1 LQIVLVSL
9 FFLLA
14 STSFAQDKWAITVG
28 ADHEGG
34 KEFVKAQNIR
44 AHNSLKEAGY
54 KVRSLFGNEAKAK
67 EFSKSTKS
75 YTRPFTEENLKK
87 SIAAVYEKP
96 CHDRPSQLMIN
107 FVAHGSRN
115 GTDPKTKKSIPRH
128 SINGVEK
135 TGEGSYGGKRI
146 YVDNLASFLKK
157 QRAKDSSCDKPKL
170 AIIDHSCKSGAST
183 NVFKGLG
190 CVLTSTSSHNSAST
204 EYIHETFE
212 KMKQSKGQS
221 LADLHLDMLVNQEV
235 SLVNIDY
242 KDGKTLLQKIYND
255 TNQISGCGDEE
266 QVNYSGYSKHTS
278 KKYAPL
284 CQEYVA
290 VLAEL
295 RGAEIGVLNKI
306 VSKLRID
313 AGVDK
318 SELAKAAG
326 VEAASLPD
334 SEALKQNLEELIEED
349 AAEFD
354 KITPLAMEESKL
366 MNHEDLRKG
375 LRCGLKTGPRTRSS
389 ISNSDLAE
397 KMGKTLCHSLY
408 SDERKIRNCS
418 ASSRNKVVG
427 IDLKD
432 LLQIKRDHKVYPS
445 KRAKGYLQKRLSDS
459 GKPRGLGARSNSSYE
474 ILNETVSS
482 CLKKYGESGTDA
494 QKAAIAFFNKNY
506 KKTDA
511 SCSENTIAC
520 HKAKADERAK
530 KIKKQLSYARGYA
543 FLSCKAKLKNSED
556 LKACEDFKI

>member
-1 LQIVLVSL
+1 MVFSSL
-9 FFLLA
+9 GH
-14 STSFAQDKWAITVG
+14 AQEKWAITVG
-28 ADHEGG
+28 ADHDGG

-54 KVRSLFGNEAKAK
+54 KVRSLFGDEAKAK
-67 EFSKSTKS
+67 EFSKTTKS
-75 YTRPFTEENLKK
+75 YTKPFTEENLKK
-87 SIAAVYEKP
+87 SIASVYERP
-96 CHDRPSQLMIN
+96 CSERPSQLMIN

-128 SINGVEK
+128 SINGLQKVSDGTHEK
-135 TGEGSYGGKRI
+135 KRI

-157 QRAKDSSCDKPKL
+157 QKAKDSTCDRPKL

-183 NVFKGLG
+183 SVFSGLG

-212 KMKQSKGQS
+212 RMKNSKGKS

-255 TNQISGCGDEE
+255 TNQISGCGDEN
-266 QVNYSGYSKHTS
+266 QVNYSGYNKHTS
-278 KKYAPL
+278 KKYAPI

-295 RGAEIGVLNKI
+295 RNAEIGTLDKI

-313 AGVDK
+313 SGVDK
-318 SELAKAAG
+318 EELAKAAG
-326 VEAASLPD
+326 VEASGLPNAD
-334 SEALKQNLEELIEED
+334 GLKENLKELIAED
-349 AAEFD
+349 EAEFD

-366 MNHEDLRKG
+366 MGHEDLRKG
-375 LRCGLKTGPRTRSS
+375 LRCQLKTGPRSRTS
-389 ISNSDLAE
+389 ISNSDLAD
-397 KMGKTLCHSLY
+397 KMGKTICEALY
-408 SDERKIRNCS
+408 SDERKVRNCS

-427 IDLKD
+427 IDLKE
-432 LLQIKRDHKVYPS
+432 LLALKRDHKVYPS
-445 KRAKGYLQKRLSDS
+445 KRAKGYMQIKLSDA

-474 ILNETVSS
+474 VLNETVSD
-482 CLKKYGESGTDA
+482 CVKKYEVNGTDA
-494 QKAAIAFFNKNY
+494 QKEAIAFFNKNY
-506 KKTDA
+506 KKTNAD
-511 SCSENTIAC
+511 CSENTIAC
-520 HKAKADERAK
+520 HKEKADARAK

-543 FLSCKAKLKNSED
+543 YLSCKAKLKNSDD
-556 LKACEDFKI
+556 LKACEEFKI